1 MTESAKKK
9 KKDFPQCSKNY
20 LTQMKL
26 HQVILHHYWTI
37 LQVQVK
43 QKSEQSQRSVV
54 FSKYKQLFNMQR
66 SRLCCKR
73 LDLFTK
79 RENLEAS
86 RWGSSQDCQGV
97 FIAAISSLNNCFW
110 LDHYGGAVFK
120 GESFGFVRRKKLEQ
134 IIAFKES
141 NFVNVYFFFFS
152 YLTKYHLTN
161 IRYLSVNYATYQ
173 THPYFS

>member
-1 MTESAKKK
+1 
-9 KKDFPQCSKNY
+9 
-20 LTQMKL
+20 
-26 HQVILHHYWTI
+26 
-37 LQVQVK
+37 
-43 QKSEQSQRSVV
+43 
-54 FSKYKQLFNMQR
+54 MQR

-79 RENLEAS
+79 LENLEAS
-86 RWGSSQDCQGV
+86 RCGSSQDCQGV

-173 THPYFS
+173 THPYFSQCMRNVRISIFVKIYFLSISPG